1 MKPSVQLIVAVVA
14 VFLVCLILS
23 YAGIF
28 QYIAM
33 PSSIQLLLQVIA
45 IALLVLSI
53 GCCGMYFLNKGID
66 QSDQA

>member
-1 MKPSVQLIVAVVA
+1 MKPSGQLIAA
-14 VFLVCLILS
+14 DIALILVCLALS

-45 IALLVLSI
+45 VALTILSLSA
-53 GCCGMYFLNKGID
+53 CGMYFLNKSID
-66 QSDQA
+66 QSGQA

>member
-1 MKPSVQLIVAVVA
+1 MKPIQLVIAVVA
-14 VFLVCLILS
+14 VILFCLLFS

-28 QYIAM
+28 QIIAM

-45 IALLVLSI
+45 VALIILGI
-53 GCCGMYFLNKGID
+53 GCCGMYYLNKGID

>member
-1 MKPSVQLIVAVVA
+1 MKPSGQLVAVVVA
-14 VFLVCLILS
+14 VILVCLLLS

-28 QYIAM
+28 QYLAM

-45 IALLVLSI
+45 IAVFVLSVA
-53 GCCGMYFLNKGID
+53 CCGMYFLNKGID